1 MAEEKTSQDQRVPEP
16 PRRRFGS
23 KRVRP
28 PATSREGWL
37 LLESS
42 GWYIR
47 LVDIL
52 DHPTTAVI
60 ASEDAA
66 WEFCRLDWRAHR
78 PHRWHRAAWH
88 QWQADGRVLEAKRLR
103 LVELTRQVRTL
114 RPTRTQK

>member
-1 MAEEKTSQDQRVPEP
+1 VAEETTSQDQRVPEP

-23 KRVRP
+23 RRARP
-28 PATSREGWL
+28 AASSREGWL

-52 DHPTTAVI
+52 DHPTTAVL

-66 WEFCRLDWRAHR
+66 WEFCRLDWQSRR
-78 PHRWHRAAWH
+78 PHRWQRSARQAWRTEG
-88 QWQADGRVLEAKRLR
+88 QALESKRLR

-114 RPTRTQK
+114 RPTRK